1 MELIEIGLSAQTD
14 KPHMQHGGVS
24 LAATIVALHGA
35 YCSPR
40 RVVIARTVIWVGLA
54 LAWVAALWSI

>member
-1 MELIEIGLSAQTD
+1 MERIEIGLSTRTIRPLSPYAN
-14 KPHMQHGGVS
+14 VR
-24 LAATIVALHGA
+24 LAATLVALHRA

-40 RVVIARTVIWVGLA
+40 RVVVARTVVWVGLA